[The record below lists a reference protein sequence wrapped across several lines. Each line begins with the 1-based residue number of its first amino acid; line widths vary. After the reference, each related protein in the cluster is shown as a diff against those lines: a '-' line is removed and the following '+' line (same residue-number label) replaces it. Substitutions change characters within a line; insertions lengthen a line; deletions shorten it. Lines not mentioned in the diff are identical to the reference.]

1 MKISK
6 GSENS
11 AAYDIHSAQD
21 FKLELIGTIKTGIY
35 CGRDLVIPKNY
46 FGLISS
52 RSGLAQAGI
61 MVANNGGIIDS
72 DYRGELKI
80 ILMNINN
87 IDSLNKL
94 FPYQI
99 NKGDRIA
106 QIVFLPYLSLNENLR
121 ILGKSE
127 EQLVRNKERKGGFG
141 STGK

>member
-35 CGRDLVIPKNY
+35 CGKDLIIPKNY

-80 ILMNINN
+80 ILMNVNN
-87 IDSLNKL
+87 FSGNNNK
-94 FPYQI
+94 YQI

-106 QIVFLPYLSLNENLR
+106 QIVFLPYLSLNENLH
-121 ILGKSE
+121 ILGKTE